1 MIDSNSSLLDV
12 VYNADNENLEFV
24 DVTVNIST
32 LLMSRVVIACNKTNL
47 GVDSFISV
55 SILRALLDYEQ
66 YSNSI

>member
-32 LLMSRVVIACNKTNL
+32 LLMSRVGIACNKTNL